1 MQQPT
6 ACQPALMQAHTAAN
20 TVEIKNQGRLK
31 LDKTDNSGSYL
42 SPLGRFPWFD
52 VTGHATKP
60 YIIGIAGGSASG
72 KTSVSQRI
80 IKQLKVPWVVLI
92 CMDSFYKS
100 LSPEEIESAH
110 RSEHDFD
117 HPDAFDHDLLFETL
131 TNLKK
136 GIKVD
141 VPIYDFA
148 THSRLKKTTSIYGAN
163 VIIFEG
169 ILSLHDQ
176 RVRDV
181 MDLKIFVDAD
191 DDIRLSRRLRRDIA
205 ERGRNVHGVLSQYSR
220 FVKPSF
226 DLFIYP
232 TLRFA
237 DVILPRGLDNVA
249 AIDVIT
255 KHVIHQLNERGL
267 VLRSAL
273 VQSSPFDPNSP
284 QIKLLDQRPQLRAL
298 HTIIRDK
305 NTSRDDFVFYSER
318 VSSLVIERALSELPF
333 IDLNILTPTGIAYHG
348 KALSDSVC
356 SVSMIR
362 GGASIQQALRQAV
375 KDIPLGQI
383 LIQTDPK
390 TGEPQL
396 HSFHLPKDIAQRH
409 VILGD
414 AQIATGAAAMMAI
427 RVLIEHHISQE
438 RIIFVTI
445 IASPVGIQSI
455 IRAFPGVRI
464 VTSAIDVELS
474 DKLHVVPGFGNFGD
488 QYFGTLKDQ
497 D

>member
-1 MQQPT
+1 
-6 ACQPALMQAHTAAN
+6 MQAHTAAN

-136 GIKVD
+136 ALRSMCLSMTL
-141 VPIYDFA
+141 PL
-148 THSRLKKTTSIYGAN
+148 THGLKKRQASTAQTLSF
-163 VIIFEG
+163 FEG

-249 AIDVIT
+249 AID
-255 KHVIHQLNERGL
+255 
-267 VLRSAL
+267 
-273 VQSSPFDPNSP
+273 
-284 QIKLLDQRPQLRAL
+284 LLDQRPQLRAL

>member
-136 GIKVD
+136 GIK
-141 VPIYDFA
+141 
-148 THSRLKKTTSIYGAN
+148 
-163 VIIFEG
+163 
-169 ILSLHDQ
+169 